1 MTTSALILS
10 LKMDEGFRGTAYQDT
25 EGLWTIGYGHHDN
38 HIHAGVIW
46 TQAFATNQLLQDVAN
61 TEMGMDRS
69 PALSWWQQVN
79 DPRQDVL
86 VNMAFNLGVAKLATF
101 TTFLPLVKSG
111 QYAQAADDML
121 TTDWAKEVGARA
133 HRLAS
138 QMRTGEL
145 QA

>member
-1 MTTSALILS
+1 
-10 LKMDEGFRGTAYQDT
+10 MDEGFRGTAYLDT
-25 EGLWTIGYGHHDN
+25 SGLWTIGYGHHDN
-38 HIHAGVIW
+38 HVHEGMVW
-46 TQAFATNQLLQDVAN
+46 TQTFATNQLISDVN
-61 TEMGMDRS
+61 LTEMMMDRS
-69 PALSWWQQVN
+69 PPLNWWRN
-79 DPRQDVL
+79 LTDPRQDVL
-86 VNMAFNLGVAKLATF
+86 VNMAFNLGVAKLTTF

-133 HRLAS
+133 QRLAQ